1 METMKQKERYE
12 APEVEVVVIRS
23 EGIICASGGGT
34 NPNNPFSGWP
44 EDVWP

>member
-1 METMKQKERYE
+1 MVTQTKEQYTPPMCEELDVRLE
-12 APEVEVVVIRS
+12 GVIA
-23 EGIICASGGGT
+23 ASGKDV

>member
-1 METMKQKERYE
+1 MKDKESYETPR
-12 APEVEVVVIRS
+12 AVVLEVKT

-44 EDVWP
+44 EDTWP

>member
-1 METMKQKERYE
+1 MHMKEKELYE
-12 APEVEVVVIRS
+12 APRTDVLEVKS

-44 EDVWP
+44 EDTWP